1 VAVKKAQIGKA
12 ASFSVMFRYI
22 YIYIFLLLKK
32 SSPCVCAAKNH
43 GFSIIVYFGTVGAVI
58 DALPFQP
65 FMHAT

>member
-22 YIYIFLLLKK
+22 YIFLFLKK

-43 GFSIIVYFGTVGAVI
+43 GFSIIVYFGTVRAVI

-65 FMHAT
+65 YMHAT